1 MNSVQKAMQKVLNS
15 EAIFCLMFGRL
26 DLNEGQSLEE
36 ELWFTLF
43 TLARMGAQSK
53 ALEISSTQLGKKMN
67 ISQQTAS
74 RRLQQLEEKGW
85 LTREITRRGQFVRL
99 TDQGM
104 NMLLEIYLWLQ
115 TIFDKKPPVLII
127 EGELFSGMR
136 EGGYYISVNGYKKQ
150 FKEKLGFEP
159 YPGTLN
165 LRLKSYSDLQ
175 AKKMLQKHPGI
186 MIEQFENKGR
196 TFGAV
201 KMFKA
206 LINEKV
212 EGAVLLIQRT
222 HYGEDVLEVV
232 APEYLREKL
241 NLKDGDKI
249 RLRISLT

>member
-1 MNSVQKAMQKVLNS
+1 
-15 EAIFCLMFGRL
+15 L
-26 DLNEGQSLEE
+26 DE

-43 TLARMGAQSK
+43 TLAKMGAHSK
-53 ALEISSTQLGKKMN
+53 TLEISSTKLGKKMN

-85 LTREITRRGQFVRL
+85 LRREITRKGQFVRL
-99 TDQGM
+99 TEQGV
-104 NMLLEIYLWLQ
+104 NVLLEIYLWLQ
-115 TIFDKKPPVLII
+115 TLFDKKPPVLII

-136 EGGYYISVNGYKKQ
+136 EGGYYVSEEGYKRQ

-175 AKKMLQKHPGI
+175 AKKILQNYPGI
-186 MIEQFENKGR
+186 LIEAFENKGR

-201 KMFKA
+201 KCFKT
-206 LINEKV
+206 LINNTA

-222 HYGEDVLEVV
+222 HYGEDVLEVIS
-232 APEYLREKL
+232 PEYLREKL
-241 NLKDGDKI
+241 KLEDGEKVKLKI
-249 RLRISLT
+249 FLTQGEKKAS

>member
-1 MNSVQKAMQKVLNS
+1 M
-15 EAIFCLMFGRL
+15 
-26 DLNEGQSLEE
+26 DE

-53 ALEISSTQLGKKMN
+53 ALEISSTILGEKMN
-67 ISQQTAS
+67 VSQQTAS

-85 LTREITRRGQFVRL
+85 LSREITRKGQFVRL

-104 NMLLEIYLWLQ
+104 NILLEIYLWLQ

-136 EGGYYISVNGYKKQ
+136 EGGYYISEEGYRRQ

-165 LRLKSYSDLQ
+165 LKLKSRSDQQ
-175 AKKMLQKHPGI
+175 AKKTLQNYPGI
-186 MIEQFENKGR
+186 IIEQFENKGR

-201 KMFKA
+201 KCFKT
-206 LINEKV
+206 LINDKE

-222 HYGEDVLEVV
+222 HYGEDVLEVIS
-232 APEYLREKL
+232 PERLREKL
-241 NLKDGDKI
+241 RLKDGEKV
-249 RLRISLT
+249 RLNIFLTQVE